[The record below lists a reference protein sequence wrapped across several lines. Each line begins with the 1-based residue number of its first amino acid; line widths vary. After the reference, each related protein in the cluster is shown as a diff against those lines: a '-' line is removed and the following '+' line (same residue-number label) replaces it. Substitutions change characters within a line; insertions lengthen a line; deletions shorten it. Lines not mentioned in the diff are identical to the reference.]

1 MNWKVTKIV
10 IVVLVIFIF
19 CFTTEAFSTST
30 SPTEFIYKTYVV
42 KKGDMLWKIAKK
54 FLGSGFKFELLAKWN
69 GLKDPHRI
77 NPGQILRLDPK
88 PIISIPDYNKR
99 TFEVMMERVHKIRPT
114 TEKRLTSEFVFEV
127 HVDPTNYASIFNAME
142 YLKAIK
148 EVVEAASY
156 YKLVETIHRVAMKI
170 DIDRMLWLEGYHECE
185 KRRELAFLVQSI
197 IERETEY
204 RNVNGKFNEQG
215 PAQFMERTARRTAKR
230 HKLPFQKEWLRT
242 DMEYTV
248 TLICL
253 HLQDLY
259 FDWGQSRRNM
269 IMRYNNHPDLMELY
283 ADQVTEKFQQLMKKA
298 GV

>member
-1 MNWKVTKIV
+1 MSLRVTKITT
-10 IVVLVIFIF
+10 ILLVIFMF
-19 CFTTEAFSTST
+19 CFVTEAISTST
-30 SPTEFIYKTYVV
+30 SPTEFIFKTYVV
-42 KKGDMLWKIAKK
+42 KKGDVLWKIAKK
-54 FLGSGFKFELLAKWN
+54 FLGSGFKYKLLARWN
-69 GLKDPHRI
+69 GLKSPHCI
-77 NPGQILRLDPK
+77 VPGQIIRLDPK
-88 PIISIPDYNKR
+88 PIISVQDYDKR
-99 TFEVMMERVHKIRPT
+99 TFDVMMERVKKIRPT
-114 TEKRLTSEFVFEV
+114 TEKRLTTEFVFEI
-127 HVDPTNYASIFNAME
+127 HVDPTNYANIYNALE

-204 RNVNGKFNEQG
+204 RNVNGKYNEQG
-215 PAQFMERTARRTAKR
+215 PAQFMVRTARRTAKR
-230 HKLPFQKEWLRT
+230 HGLPFKKEWLRT
-242 DMEYTV
+242 DMDYTV

-269 IMRYNNHPDLMELY
+269 VMRYNNHPDLMELY
-283 ADQVTEKFQQLMKKA
+283 ADQVTEKFEQLMRKA
-298 GV
+298 GA